1 MFTPY
6 YNTGDDG
13 GGPVIVQGHD
23 VASSSTSHHA
33 LVTPIVVQGK
43 KSHHYPPI
51 HSNQQQLLPSTNT
64 AAATSYGGSS
74 YSHTNTFSATAA
86 ATASSVHIHE
96 SQWTKGTQQPRRC
109 RDLVWALLFYAHLGT
124 MAWAAVK
131 YAPAAAAQMAD
142 DLEYSGK
149 SGGGQQ
155 RNLWGQSTVS
165 SSSTSSLETILTTV
179 TSHAWITL
187 RRRLLLITV
196 TDTRQLQQQQQLQ
209 RWLDQDEK
217 HESDYDSDSDSDMT
231 VDMQAIVNILGLCGI
246 AGFIIS
252 TLAMTLMM
260 NFAESLIKIA
270 LWFNI
275 VVTGAVALLAYGSGA
290 MELVILSG
298 VGFVFSAYY
307 AYCVW
312 NRIPFAAAN
321 LVAAVTAIRAN
332 LGLALFAYT
341 NLLVSFAWSLWWA
354 VAVVATTYVLN
365 DCDKDGNCQRDDV
378 NGVLLF
384 LFLVSYFWTAQVIKN
399 VVHVTVAGTV
409 GTWWFAPREA
419 SSCCSRGV
427 RDSYLR
433 AITTSFGS
441 ICLGSIIV
449 AIIQAVKEVIQS
461 LRDSDEGGSMLLCC
475 AHCLLGCIESLAE
488 YFNQWAF
495 VFVGLYGYSFM
506 ESGMNV
512 MALFRNRGWTA
523 IVADM
528 LVDTVLLMVSLGV
541 GVLTGLVGIFFAS
554 AMLLG
559 QASMVIT
566 FL

>member
-1 MFTPY
+1 
-6 YNTGDDG
+6 
-13 GGPVIVQGHD
+13 
-23 VASSSTSHHA
+23 
-33 LVTPIVVQGK
+33 
-43 KSHHYPPI
+43 
-51 HSNQQQLLPSTNT
+51 
-64 AAATSYGGSS
+64 
-74 YSHTNTFSATAA
+74 
-86 ATASSVHIHE
+86 
-96 SQWTKGTQQPRRC
+96 
-109 RDLVWALLFYAHLGT
+109 LLFYAHLGA
-124 MAWAAVK
+124 MAWAAVE

-142 DLEYSGK
+142 DLEYS
-149 SGGGQQ
+149 SGGSSGGQQ
-155 RNLWGQSTVS
+155 RHL
-165 SSSTSSLETILTTV
+165 SSSTSLSLETILTTV
-179 TSHAWITL
+179 TSQVCSTL
-187 RRRLLLITV
+187 HRQLLLITV
-196 TDTRQLQQQQQLQ
+196 MDTRRLQQQQQQQ

-217 HESDYDSDSDSDMT
+217 HEVDYDSNSDSDTT
-231 VDMQAIVNILGLCGI
+231 VDMQAIVNILGLCGV
-246 AGFIIS
+246 AGFILS

-275 VVTGAVALLAYGSGA
+275 IVTGAVAIVAYASGA
-290 MELVILSG
+290 MELVLLCG

-332 LGLALFAYT
+332 LGLAFFAYT

-365 DCDKDGNCQRDDV
+365 DCDKDGNCQRDEV

-441 ICLGSIIV
+441 ICLGSLIV

-461 LRDSDEGGSMLLCC
+461 LRDSDDGGGSMLLCC
-475 AHCLLGCIESLAE
+475 AHCLLSCIESLAE

-541 GVLTGLVGIFFAS
+541 GVLTGLVGLFFAS

-559 QASMVIT
+559 QASLVIT